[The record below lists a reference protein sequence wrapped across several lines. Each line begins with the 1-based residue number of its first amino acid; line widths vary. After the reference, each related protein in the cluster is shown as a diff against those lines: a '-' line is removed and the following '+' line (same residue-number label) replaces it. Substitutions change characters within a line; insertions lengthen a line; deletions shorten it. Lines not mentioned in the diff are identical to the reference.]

1 MEEDFTEGLGG
12 IEITP
17 ESIVIDY
24 INGNPNASLTDI
36 STLIQ
41 QTGADLDS
49 LSATFGVSPADAR
62 AAYNQAL
69 SGPPRS

>member
-24 INGNPNASLTDI
+24 VNGNPNASLSDI
-36 STLIQ
+36 SNLINLKYLLFFN
-41 QTGADLDS
+41 TFNLFILRDLS
-49 LSATFGVSPADAR
+49 
-62 AAYNQAL
+62 
-69 SGPPRS
+69 

>member
-24 INGNPNASLTDI
+24 INGNPNASLSDI
-36 STLIQ
+36 SNLIQ
-41 QTGADLDS
+41 QT
-49 LSATFGVSPADAR
+49 
-62 AAYNQAL
+62 
-69 SGPPRS
+69 